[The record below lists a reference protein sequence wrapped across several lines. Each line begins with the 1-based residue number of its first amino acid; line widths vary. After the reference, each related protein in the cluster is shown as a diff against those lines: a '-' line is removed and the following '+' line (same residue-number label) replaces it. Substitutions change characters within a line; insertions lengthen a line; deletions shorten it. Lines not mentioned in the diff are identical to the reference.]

1 MSRNVG
7 PVGRFLVETNSW
19 NQLILGGNNNAYGG
33 DLISIGRNVY
43 AQNTQSSVVIGNS
56 ATSANGGNSVT
67 IGTFARDYG
76 AYGVVIGTST
86 YSGSAGS
93 VIIGY
98 QAAANGGGQL
108 RTSPVAIGYQAYLYG
123 DEAVAVGYQA
133 RGSIRC
139 TSLGYKALGSV
150 TSSTAG
156 DNTSIGWSAGR
167 SISSG
172 QYNTFL
178 GSYAGYGTTGPGTN
192 ATTSANGQVL
202 IGYNATLNSTS
213 QSSDVIAIGN
223 NAKVSGTGSIA
234 LGKSTLANANGA
246 VAIGSDSTGT
256 GATTSTINEIAI
268 GTTAH
273 VTKTFGGRRKAYV
286 AKTTTY
292 SIAVTDHII
301 NCTSGTFTATLPTA
315 AGITGQEFIIVNSGS
330 GSITIATTSGQTING
345 ASTATLNQWDRI
357 TVISDGANWIRT
369 A

>member
-7 PVGRFLVETNSW
+7 PIGKFLVETNSW
-19 NQLILGGNNNAYGG
+19 NQLVLGSTTGYGT
-33 DLISIGRNVY
+33 DLVAIGRNIS
-43 AQNTQSSVVIGNS
+43 AGNTQNSVVIGNF
-56 ATSANGGNSVT
+56 AVSANGGGSVT
-67 IGTFARDYG
+67 IGRGARDYG
-76 AYGVVIGTST
+76 AYGVIIGTSAV
-86 YSGSAGS
+86 SGWTGS

-98 QAAANGGGQL
+98 QATGDAGGQS
-108 RTSPVAIGYQAYLYG
+108 RTSPVVIGYQSQVWG
-123 DEAVAVGYQA
+123 DEAVVIGYQA
-133 RGSIRC
+133 RGSVRS
-139 TSLGYKALGSV
+139 TSLGYKTLGSI
-150 TSSTAG
+150 TSATAG

-167 SISSG
+167 SVSSG
-172 QYNTFL
+172 QFNTFL

-234 LGKSTLANANGA
+234 LGKSALANANGA

-256 GATTSTINEIAI
+256 GATTSTINEIAL

-315 AGITGQEFIIVNSGS
+315 VGITGQEFIVVNSGS
-330 GSITIATTSGQTING
+330 GSITIATTSSQTING
-345 ASTATLNQWDRI
+345 TSTATLNQWDRI
-357 TVISDGANWIRT
+357 TVVSDGANWIRT